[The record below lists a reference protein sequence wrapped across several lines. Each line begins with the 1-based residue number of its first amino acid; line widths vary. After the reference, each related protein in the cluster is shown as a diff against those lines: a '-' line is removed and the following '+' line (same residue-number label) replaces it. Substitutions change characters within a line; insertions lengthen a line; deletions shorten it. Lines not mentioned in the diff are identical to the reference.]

1 MATVKKVSAI
11 KNTPK
16 HLLGIQNL
24 SIIEAKNI
32 LNEAKTFIKLN
43 RSSSKKLDENSAQF
57 ILQGVLD
64 FYHKKNTWYN
74 IVKGL

>member
-24 SIIEAKNI
+24 SVLEAKEI
-32 LNEAKTFIKLN
+32 LTEAKSFIKLKYYIDDVRN
-43 RSSSKKLDENSAQF
+43 
-57 ILQGVLD
+57 IL
-64 FYHKKNTWYN
+64 
-74 IVKGL
+74 IS

>member
-43 RSSSKKLDENSAQF
+43 SCLLYTSDAA
-57 ILQGVLD
+57 D
-64 FYHKKNTWYN
+64 D
-74 IVKGL
+74 